1 MLIVFLMAISG
12 PAQAVPDALYRLNVG
27 APATTPSLQG
37 LQVVLHT
44 VKQTDHDLL
53 LRLGVFNPTDK
64 AVDASEKLAPENI
77 ALVSYSDGKRQE
89 TKPTTCT
96 LTDICPGGSLA
107 SKTMN
112 NGLLTFPLGSLDNP
126 PAGLGTLTLRLAH
139 FGLVSFRLDDSKWFA
154 PLDYAAMEKR
164 SPLNFDVQAQ
174 AEQLAIFTLRLRSL
188 VIHEDAL
195 DVVLGFQNSSRF
207 AVKWQGQLNG
217 GMCRLITSQG
227 DVLEPLA
234 VSPSL
239 AERIAPEGR
248 TWPAGEE
255 NPGWIRFPLPE
266 PQMAEELLVCF
277 PGYAPI
283 RCNYSRDLHA
293 WQTAAKARPATAT
306 NSKVD
311 AVLEEERNF
320 ASVKAFWTEA
330 TRELG
335 RARFKSF
342 LARFSGEAL
351 QDQRISIAGW
361 SALPVTSVELS
372 VPGFQRIRPD
382 ARGAVKDVHV
392 QMRYTLATLPRDNIF
407 ICHMECD
414 MRRDGEEGW
423 TVEDIRYPKLQPF
436 WLLGYTGVS
445 HSDHFTIFHRPL
457 PDARK
462 EVDQACQQ
470 LEKSY
475 ARLLRTGLPL
485 GPHNAAFLVASKP
498 DFEKLTNRDPDNY
511 SGVASAAYSYR
522 EGRVS
527 VINKAMYLNDYRFFA
542 PRKGWGKQDRQ
553 VVIQHEMVHLA
564 LAEITRPWTPPWL
577 VEGVAMHYAGQCDSF
592 SREALRR
599 ALKPAVNLP
608 GLSGLEHLGADTDS
622 AVHIMTEYQLAG
634 ETVRWLVKKY
644 GEPAVLKLYASYAAE
659 TPENLM
665 AMQGNGETARAARLK
680 FARKVF
686 ARQWSGLSLEQLDA
700 IVREVVNG

>member
-1 MLIVFLMAISG
+1 MMSG
-12 PAQAVPDALYRLNVG
+12 AVRAAPDAFYRINVG

-53 LRLGVFNPTDK
+53 LRLGVFNPMDK
-64 AVDASEKLAPENI
+64 AVEASEKLSPENV

-89 TKPTTCT
+89 TKPTACT

-107 SKTMN
+107 AKTMN
-112 NGLLTFPLGSLDNP
+112 NGLMTFPLGSLDAP

-139 FGLVSFRLDDSKWFA
+139 FGLVSFSLDDSKWFT
-154 PLDYAAMEKR
+154 PLDYATTEKR

-188 VIHEDAL
+188 VIHEDSL

-207 AVKWQGQLNG
+207 AVKWQGKLNG
-217 GMCRLITSQG
+217 SMCRLITAQG
-227 DVLEPLA
+227 DVLEPSA

-239 AERIAPEGR
+239 TERIAPEGKAW
-248 TWPAGEE
+248 TAGEE
-255 NPGWIRFPLPE
+255 NPGWIRFPLPD

-277 PGYAPI
+277 PGYAPV
-283 RCNYSRDLHA
+283 RCTYNRELRS
-293 WQTAAKARPATAT
+293 WQTAAKARPATAPA
-306 NSKVD
+306 SKVD
-311 AVLEEERNF
+311 AVLDEERHF

-335 RARFKSF
+335 QARFKAF
-342 LARFSGEAL
+342 LGRFSGEAL
-351 QDQRISIAGW
+351 RDQRTSIAGW

-372 VPGFQRIRPD
+372 VPEFQRIRPD

-392 QMRYTLATLPRDNIF
+392 QMRYTLATLPRDNLF
-407 ICHMECD
+407 VCNMECD
-414 MRRDGEEGW
+414 MRRDGEDRW

-457 PDARK
+457 PDSQK

-498 DFEKLTNRDPDNY
+498 DFEKLTNRDPDTY

-522 EGRVS
+522 DDRVS

-542 PRKGWGKQDRQ
+542 PQKGWGKQDRQ

-564 LAEITRPWTPPWL
+564 LAELTRPWTPPWL
-577 VEGVAMHYAGQCDSF
+577 TEGVAMHYAGQCDSF
-592 SREALRR
+592 SRDALRR
-599 ALKPAVNLP
+599 SLKPTVTLP
-608 GLSGLEHLGADTDS
+608 GLSGLDHLGADTNS
-622 AVHIMTEYQLAG
+622 AIHIMTEYQLAG
-634 ETVRWLVKKY
+634 ETIRWLAKKY
-644 GEPAVLKLYASYAAE
+644 GEAAVLKLYARYAAE
-659 TPENLM
+659 TPQNLM
-665 AMQGNGETARAARLK
+665 AMQGLGDAARSARLK
-680 FARKVF
+680 FARKIF
-686 ARQWSGLSLEQLDA
+686 ARHFENLSLEQLDA
-700 IVREVVNG
+700 LVRGVVNG